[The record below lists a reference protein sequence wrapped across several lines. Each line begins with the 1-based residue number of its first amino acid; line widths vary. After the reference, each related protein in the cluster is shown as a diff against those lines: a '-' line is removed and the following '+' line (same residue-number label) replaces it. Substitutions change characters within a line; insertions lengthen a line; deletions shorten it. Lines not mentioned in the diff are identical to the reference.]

1 MQYAFQAEV
10 NPTTLATDCV
20 IVGVYADKILSQAAA
35 LLDETSENALQQH
48 LALADFTGERNTSSL
63 LYKVKNITSPRV
75 LLVGLGDQAKFNLE
89 SLNQATRTTANVL
102 KKANL
107 TQVSSFLVQEL
118 ATEQQAAAIRQSLL
132 TLGDVFYTF
141 NVYKSKPETAPTLTQ
156 WTLAQTNQGEGEAAL
171 QQGLAIQRGA
181 YLARDLGNAPGN
193 VCTPTY
199 LAKTAQSLADRHS
212 QVQITVLEE
221 SDMEAL
227 GMGSFMSVSKG
238 SEQPGKMIVLN
249 YQGAGAELAPIV
261 LVGKGITFDTGGIS
275 LKPGLAMDEMK
286 YDMGGAASV
295 LGSFQACVEMRLPLN
310 VVMIIAAAENMP
322 SGRASKPGDIV
333 TSMSGKTIEIL
344 NTDAEGRLVLC
355 DALTYAERFKPAAVV
370 DVATLTGACITALGH
385 HTAGLLS
392 NNDAL
397 AAELWSAGQQADDEV
412 WRLPMNDKYQEQLKS
427 NFADMANIGGPAG
440 GTITAACFLARF
452 TESYPWAHLDI
463 AGVAW
468 KSGAA
473 KGSTGRPVPLL
484 TQWLL
489 NRAQVA

>member
-1 MQYAFQAEV
+1 MHYLFQSGA
-10 NPTTLATDCV
+10 NPTTTQTDSV
-20 IVGVYADKILSQAAA
+20 IVGVYADKTLSQAAHLIDQASNGAVQNHVA
-35 LLDETSENALQQH
+35 LG
-48 LALADFTGERNTSSL
+48 DFTGEKNTASVLYHVANVASS
-63 LYKVKNITSPRV
+63 RV
-75 LLVGLGDQAKFNLE
+75 VLVGLGDKAKFGLE
-89 SLNQATRTTANVL
+89 ALNAATRTAASTL

-107 TQVSSFLVQEL
+107 TKASSFLVEEL
-118 ATEQQAAAIRQSLL
+118 PSEQQAQAVRQSLL

-141 NVYKSKPETAPTLTQ
+141 SHYKSKPETAPNLAE
-156 WTLAQTNQGEGEAAL
+156 WTLAQTNNWEGTQALAQGI
-171 QQGLAIQRGA
+171 AIQRGA
-181 YLARDLGNAPGN
+181 YLARDLGNAPAN

-199 LAKTAQSLADRHS
+199 LAQAAQKVVDQFP

-238 SEQPGKMIVLN
+238 SDQPGKMIILQ
-249 YQGAGAELAPIV
+249 YQGAKAEDAPVV

-286 YDMGGAASV
+286 YDMSGAASV
-295 LGSFQACVEMRLPLN
+295 LGTFQAAVEMQLPLN
-310 VVMIIAAAENMP
+310 VVMIMAAAENMP
-322 SGRASKPGDIV
+322 SGRASKPSDIV

-385 HTAGLLS
+385 HTSGMLS

-397 AAELWSAGQQADDEV
+397 AAELWSAGQQADDEI
-412 WRLPMNDKYQEQLKS
+412 WRLPMNDKYKEQLKS

-440 GTITAACFLARF
+440 GTITAACFLSYF
-452 TESYPWAHLDI
+452 TESYAWAHLDI
-463 AGVAW
+463 AGTAW

-489 NRAQVA
+489 NRAQLA

>member
-1 MQYAFQAEV
+1 MQYSFQSGV
-10 NPTTLATDCV
+10 NPVTVTTDSV
-20 IVGVYADKILSQAAA
+20 IVGVYTDKTLSKAA
-35 LLDETSENALQQH
+35 LLLDQASHGAIQQH
-48 LALADFTGERNTSSL
+48 LAIGDFTGEKNTASM
-63 LYKVKNITSPRV
+63 LYNLNAISSPRI
-75 LLVGLGDQAKFNLE
+75 LLVGLGDKTKFSLE
-89 SLNQATRTTANVL
+89 ALNAATRTAASTL

-107 TQVSSFLVQEL
+107 TQVTSLLTEEL
-118 ATEQQAAAIRQSLL
+118 SAEHYAQGLRQSVL

-141 NVYKSKPETAPTLTQ
+141 TTYKSKPEVTPQLAQ
-156 WTLAQTNQGEGEAAL
+156 WTLAHTNHWEGGSAL
-171 QQGLAIQRGA
+171 KQAIAIQRGA
-181 YLARDLGNAPGN
+181 YLARDLGNAPAN

-199 LAKTAQSLADRHS
+199 LAQATQKVVEQYPS
-212 QVQITVLEE
+212 VQLTVLEE

-238 SEQPGKMIVLN
+238 SDQPGKMIVLQ
-249 YQGAGAELAPIV
+249 YYGTTPTDAPVV

-286 YDMGGAASV
+286 YDMSGAASV
-295 LGSFQACVEMRLPLN
+295 LGTFQAAVEMQLPLN
-310 VVMIIAAAENMP
+310 LVMIMAAAENMP
-322 SGRASKPGDIV
+322 SGRASKPSDIV
-333 TSMSGKTIEIL
+333 TSMSGRTIEIL

-385 HTAGLLS
+385 HTSGLLS

-412 WRLPMNDKYQEQLKS
+412 WRLPMNDKYKEQLKS
-427 NFADMANIGGPAG
+427 NFADMANIGGPAA
-440 GTITAACFLARF
+440 GTITAACFLSYF
-452 TESYPWAHLDI
+452 TENYPWAHLDI

-489 NRAQVA
+489 TRAHLA

>member
-1 MQYAFQAEV
+1 MQYAFQSGV
-10 NPTTLATDCV
+10 NPTTLTTDCV
-20 IVGVYADKILSQAAA
+20 IVGIYSDKTLSQSAT
-35 LLDETSENALQQH
+35 LIDEASEGVIQNH
-48 LALADFTGERNTSSL
+48 LALGDFTGEKNTSSMM
-63 LYKVKNITSPRV
+63 YGVKTITSPRV
-75 LLVGLGDQAKFNLE
+75 LLVGLGDKTKLNLDT
-89 SLNQATRTTANVL
+89 LNSATRTAAMAL
-102 KKANL
+102 KKANIN
-107 TQVSSFLVQEL
+107 QVSSFLIEEL
-118 ATEQQAAAIRQSLL
+118 APEQYAQATRHSLL
-132 TLGDVFYTF
+132 ILGDVFYSF
-141 NVYKSKPETAPTLTQ
+141 NNYKSKPEPTPTLSQ
-156 WTLAQTNQGEGEAAL
+156 WTLAHSSVWEGEAAL

-193 VCTPTY
+193 VCTPDY
-199 LAKTAQSLADRHS
+199 LAKTAQALVERHP
-212 QVQITVLEE
+212 QVKITVLEE
-221 SDMEAL
+221 SDMETL
-227 GMGSFMSVSKG
+227 GMGSFLSVSKG
-238 SEQPGKMIVLN
+238 SAQSGKMIVLQ
-249 YQGAGAELAPIV
+249 YQGTSTDVAPLV
-261 LVGKGITFDTGGIS
+261 MVGKGITFDTGGIS
-275 LKPGLAMDEMK
+275 IKSAMAMDEMK
-286 YDMGGAASV
+286 YDMSGAASV
-295 LGSFQACVEMRLPLN
+295 MGSFQACVDMRLPLN

-322 SGRASKPGDIV
+322 SSRASKPGDIV

-385 HTAGLLS
+385 HTGGLLS

-452 TESYPWAHLDI
+452 AESYPWAHLDI

-489 NRAQVA
+489 NRAQVV

>member
-1 MQYAFQAEV
+1 MQYSFQSGVHPA
-10 NPTTLATDCV
+10 TLTTDC
-20 IVGVYADKILSQAAA
+20 IVLGVYADKTLSQAAQ
-35 LLDETSENALQQH
+35 LVDEASAGALQNH
-48 LALADFTGERNTSSL
+48 LAIGDFTGEKNTNSM
-63 LYKVKNITSPRV
+63 LYAVKNVTSPRV
-75 LLVGLGDQAKFNLE
+75 LLVGLGDKAKFTVD
-89 SLNQATRTTANVL
+89 SLNNATRTAANVL

-107 TQVSSFLVQEL
+107 TQVSSFLIQEL
-118 ATEQQAAAIRQSLL
+118 ASEHYALAVRHSLL

-141 NVYKSKPETAPTLTQ
+141 NAYKSKPETAPNLNQ
-156 WTLAQTNQGEGEAAL
+156 WNLAQTETWEGELAL
-171 QQGLAIQRGA
+171 QQGLAIQRGN

-199 LAKTAQSLADRHS
+199 LAQKAQEVANTHS
-212 QVQITVLEE
+212 TVQLTVLEE
-221 SDMEAL
+221 SDMETL

-238 SEQPGKMIVLN
+238 SDQPGKMIVLH
-249 YQGAGAELAPIV
+249 YQGASAEVAPVV

-275 LKPGLAMDEMK
+275 IKPALAMDEMK
-286 YDMGGAASV
+286 YDMSGAASV
-295 LGSFQACVEMRLPLN
+295 LGSFQACVEMQLPLN

-385 HTAGLLS
+385 HTSGLLS

-397 AAELWSAGQQADDEV
+397 AAELWSAGQQSDDEV

-440 GTITAACFLARF
+440 GTITAACFLSRF
-452 TESYPWAHLDI
+452 AESYPWAHLDI

-468 KSGAA
+468 RGGAA

-489 NRAQVA
+489 NRVAAA